1 MVADISICRP
11 MRSETASSTIVE
23 VRMARLE
30 RWNVPLPAAPVPGLS
45 SRSADRKARRTPSR
59 VPAASYSARC
69 LRLAAA
75 ETRQS
80 FSRRQQKLEE
90 PPARF
95 VFSQETFPVQR
106 PEPLLSKARSDISAA
121 WINSTAAPVGRA
133 SQHREADDEGD
144 RGDGSGRGNGRDEAG
159 GAARAAGGGAR
170 RPFGRELRRRRC
182 SGSCVGIHRG

>member
-1 MVADISICRP
+1 MVTDISICRP

-23 VRMARLE
+23 VRMARLQ

-69 LRLAAA
+69 PRLATA

-80 FSRRQQKLEE
+80 SSRRQQKLEE
-90 PPARF
+90 PQGRF
-95 VFSQETFPVQR
+95 VSSQETFPVRR

-133 SQHREADDEGD
+133 SQYREADDEGD
-144 RGDGSGRGNGRDEAG
+144 RGDGPGCGNGRDEAG
-159 GAARAAGGGAR
+159 GAARAPGSDK
-170 RPFGRELRRRRC
+170 RRRR
-182 SGSCVGIHRG
+182 SGSCVG